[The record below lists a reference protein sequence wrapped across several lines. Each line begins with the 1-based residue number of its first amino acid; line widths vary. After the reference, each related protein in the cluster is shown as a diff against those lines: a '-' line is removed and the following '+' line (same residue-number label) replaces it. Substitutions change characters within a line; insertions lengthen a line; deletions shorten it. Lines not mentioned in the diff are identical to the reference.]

1 MNKTNTQPGTWDNL
15 TNERQGDNFSEMCK
29 QTDRLKKVSPIS
41 LAVSSQFMNNLKKK
55 INNFL
60 SIFDT

>member
-1 MNKTNTQPGTWDNL
+1 MDNL
-15 TNERQGDNFSEMCK
+15 TNGSNERQGDNFSEVSK